1 VFESRRGRHFNSIV
15 RPFRFVTGPPTSR
28 DSASSAR
35 LALGDSG
42 LDMPDIRSAFRDAFA
57 GAVSSVLSIAYCL
70 SYAAL
75 IFSGPLA
82 PWLSY
87 GVAVAFLSSAVGA
100 AAVALRSSFPF
111 AIGGP
116 DTSTSAVMAT
126 LIAVTAAQLAAAGNP
141 HLLPATLIVMALAT
155 TLTGAVLSLLGFSRA
170 GRAIRFVPY
179 PVIGGFLAATGALM
193 ILGACQV
200 ITGHKVNWTDLAA
213 LAGHGG
219 LAKIGAGVALAAV
232 LELFLSRS
240 RDVLI
245 MPGVLLAAIVGTHL
259 VLWLLHQPLATA
271 QAAGWMFT
279 PAPAAALHLPL
290 APAELAVFP
299 WKMLPSLSGELFA
312 VIFVTTITL
321 LLNTSGI
328 EIATKHEADIERELR
343 AVGLANLLSGVLGGF
358 VSCLALSRTTLAR
371 TAGAHGR
378 LAGLTLAAIS
388 AALLVVDP
396 AFLGYV
402 PKFVLGGLLI
412 FTGGRLMARWV
423 ITTARQLLPLEYVS
437 LLVIALAILVFGYIA
452 GMGIGIVI
460 GCLTFAFSVSRV
472 NAIKFSFD
480 NTEYRSSLDRSPEE
494 LALLA
499 AHGREIQGMTLQ
511 SYLFFGSAN
520 RLYVRVKQLLAEQPE
535 CCFLLFDFRLVT
547 GLDSSAIYS
556 FSQIRDAADEHGAR
570 IMLVN
575 LTPELAR
582 VFHVAR
588 FVDGGVLVSAT
599 LDKALEH
606 CEEQVIAAHKPA
618 GSEARSLRAWLTQA
632 LNDPDLAE
640 RLADDCA
647 RREFAE
653 GAVIARQGE
662 NATSMHFILEG
673 RVGVILEQEDGR
685 SLRVRSL
692 GPQTTIGEMGLIAHK
707 PRSGTIKAEA
717 ASILYE
723 LPLAAYERIRRENPA
738 LGQALLAYV
747 TEVMAE
753 RLSFANRVIG
763 VLQR

>member
-1 VFESRRGRHFNSIV
+1 
-15 RPFRFVTGPPTSR
+15 
-28 DSASSAR
+28 
-35 LALGDSG
+35 
-42 LDMPDIRSAFRDAFA
+42 
-57 GAVSSVLSIAYCL
+57 
-70 SYAAL
+70 
-75 IFSGPLA
+75 
-82 PWLSY
+82 
-87 GVAVAFLSSAVGA
+87 VAVAFLSAGVGA
-100 AAVALRSSFPF
+100 AVIALRSSFPF

-126 LIAVTAAQLAAAGNP
+126 LISLTAARLAAANNP

-155 TLTGAVLSLLGFSRA
+155 ILTGAVLSLLGLSRA

-213 LAGHGG
+213 LSEHSG
-219 LAKIGAGVALAAV
+219 LAKIGAGVALAVV
-232 LELFLSRS
+232 LELALTRS
-240 RDVLI
+240 RHVLI
-245 MPGVLLAAIVGTHL
+245 MPGVLLAAILGTHL
-259 VLWLLHQPLATA
+259 VLLLLHEPLAAA
-271 QAAGWMFT
+271 QASGWMFT
-279 PAPAAALHLPL
+279 PAPAASLHLPL
-290 APAELAVFP
+290 APAELAAFP
-299 WKMLPSLSGELFA
+299 WKMLPGLSGELFA
-312 VIFVTTITL
+312 VVFVTTVTV

-343 AVGLANLLSGVLGGF
+343 AVGLANLLSGALGGF
-358 VSCLALSRTTLAR
+358 VSCIALAR
-371 TAGAHGR
+371 TSLARAAGAQGR
-378 LAGLTLAAIS
+378 IAGLTLAAIS

-396 AFLGYV
+396 AFLGTL
-402 PKFVLGGLLI
+402 PKFVLGGLLL

-423 ITTARQLLPLEYVS
+423 ITTARQLLPLEYAS
-437 LLVIALAILVFGYIA
+437 LLVIALAILAYGYIA
-452 GMGIGIVI
+452 GMAIGIVI

-480 NTEYRSSLDRSPEE
+480 NTEYRSALDRSPEE

-499 AHGREIQGMTLQ
+499 AHGREIQGMALQ

-520 RLYVRVKQLLAEQPE
+520 RLYVRVKQLLAQQPE
-535 CCFLLFDFRLVT
+535 CRFLLFDFRLVT
-547 GLDSSAIYS
+547 GLDSSATYS
-556 FSQIRDAADEHGAR
+556 FSQIRDAADEKDAR
-570 IMLVN
+570 IVLVN
-575 LTPELAR
+575 LTPQLAR

-588 FVDGGVLVSAT
+588 FVDGGVLVAAT

-606 CEEQVIAAHKPA
+606 CEEQVITAHKPHA
-618 GSEARSLRAWLTQA
+618 SEAHSRRTWLTQA
-632 LNDPDLAE
+632 LNDPDMAGHLA
-640 RLADDCA
+640 RDCQ
-647 RREFAE
+647 RHEFAA

-685 SLRVRSL
+685 EIRVRSL

-707 PRSGTIKAEA
+707 PRSGTIKAE
-717 ASILYE
+717 SPSVLYE
-723 LPLAAYERIRRENPA
+723 LPLEAYERIRRENPA